1 MSRSSEILVRQQE
14 KLLTDLYG
22 GTFASYSFLFD
33 KTGILKKLEP
43 MRDDLKL
50 QTLRAIVARLRV
62 VAPTLQVLKDY
73 QAELSKY
80 TGYQRT
86 GHGVYVVSDTAVDK
100 VVKNDM
106 VALKLL
112 QNDTKRLLAITK
124 TKDLKSIPI
133 PASQFTTPPPPVV
146 KPSNASAPLADA
158 APPAPLADA
167 PAPSPAPLADASPAP
182 LADAA
187 PDAPTPASAFKKTRK
202 KK

>member
-1 MSRSSEILVRQQE
+1 MSRSSEILVKQQE

-22 GTFASYSFLFD
+22 GTFSSYSFLFD

-43 MRDDLKL
+43 MKDDLKI
-50 QTLRAIVARLRV
+50 QTLRAIVARLRI

-73 QAELSKY
+73 EAELRKY

-112 QNDTKRLLAITK
+112 QDDTKRFLAITN
-124 TKDLKSIPI
+124 TADLKSIPI

-146 KPSNASAPLADA
+146 KPSKA
-158 APPAPLADA
+158 PAPLADTAA
-167 PAPSPAPLADASPAP
+167 PVAPLADTAAPVAP
-182 LADAA
+182 LADTAA
-187 PDAPTPASAFKKTRK
+187 PVAASAFAPKKTRK